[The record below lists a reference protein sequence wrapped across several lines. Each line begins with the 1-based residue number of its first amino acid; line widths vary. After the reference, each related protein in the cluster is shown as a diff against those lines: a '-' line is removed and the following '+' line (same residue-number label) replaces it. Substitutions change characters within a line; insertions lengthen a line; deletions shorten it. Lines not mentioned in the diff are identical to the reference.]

1 MDDERDNVEEPK
13 DDTATNEEV
22 IEDTDA
28 DTKDV
33 TNTVNAESAE
43 IFNRMNDFF
52 ARLDSID
59 ARLDAL
65 ANAQA
70 VFLENGATVREVD
83 SSDYEP
89 DTKDDFVPLDELDF
103 TL

>member
-1 MDDERDNVEEPK
+1 MEDERDNLE
-13 DDTATNEEV
+13 ATESDKPTDEDV
-22 IEDTDA
+22 IEDEDA

-70 VFLENGATVREVD
+70 MLVENGATVREVD
-83 SSDYEP
+83 AGDYEP

-103 TL
+103 SI

>member
-13 DDTATNEEV
+13 ADTATNEEV

-70 VFLENGATVREVD
+70 VFLVNGATVREVD